1 MLGGSVVESGEL
13 LMENSAARDHGSHR
27 EAIGGLAVLFQVLVA
42 PLSCL
47 YLQLRPLPT
56 PRSHL
61 ALQSTWLAKLALAL
75 LAHTCGLCSP
85 CPYDALLGYSPSP
98 IPA

>member
-1 MLGGSVVESGEL
+1 
-13 LMENSAARDHGSHR
+13 MENSAARDHGSHR
-27 EAIGGLAVLFQVLVA
+27 EAIGGLAVLFQVPVA

-47 YLQLRPLPT
+47 YLQLRPLHT
-56 PRSHL
+56 PRSQL
-61 ALQSTWLAKLALAL
+61 ALQSTWPAKLALAL
-75 LAHTCGLCSP
+75 LAHTCGLGFP